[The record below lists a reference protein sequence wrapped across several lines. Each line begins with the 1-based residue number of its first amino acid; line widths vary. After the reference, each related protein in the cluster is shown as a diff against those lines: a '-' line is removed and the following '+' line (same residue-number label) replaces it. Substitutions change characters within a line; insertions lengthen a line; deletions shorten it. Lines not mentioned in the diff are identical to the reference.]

1 MYPLPQRNTIHNTN
15 ARHTAGRF
23 AYYHFPEEILQELT
37 KVNKHGVSYSETINC
52 IGAILPSGKVFFDL
66 VNKMLQ
72 HAGIWA
78 GREYSHWKAPSGACP
93 ELDSGVWGSWVTLP
107 EPEQIIHRQHTQ
119 PRGKQ
124 HHRVLPPVLLVK
136 FAYHPYA
143 VGHYPQH
150 YGYVMKELRFATPR
164 APQQVYGHAQCRGYH
179 HHPANLKLQRP
190 TGIFYQPKQYMAVFQ
205 HTVARRLI
213 QFGSSLFH
221 ARKIERKTD
230 IISTTLCYYRF
241 VNMAQF
247 PHVLWILSPRPVPL
261 RHVLI
266 IHIK

>member
-1 MYPLPQRNTIHNTN
+1 MYPPPPLRNTTLNTS

-23 AYYHFPEEILQELT
+23 DYYHFPKEMLQKLT
-37 KVNKHGVSYSETINC
+37 KVNKVPLMNLKSISCKGR
-52 IGAILPSGKVFFDL
+52 ILPSGKVFFNL

-78 GREYSHWKAPSGACP
+78 GREHSYWKAP
-93 ELDSGVWGSWVTLP
+93 LGVWGFWVTLP
-107 EPEQIIHRQHTQ
+107 EPKQIIKYQHTQ

-136 FAYHPYA
+136 FAYHPYT

-150 YGYVMKELRFATPR
+150 NGYIMKELRLATPR
-164 APQQVYGHAQCRGYH
+164 AQQQVYGHAQGRGYH
-179 HHPANLKLQRP
+179 HYTAYFELQCPAGVLD
-190 TGIFYQPKQYMAVFQ
+190 QPQQYMAVFQ

>member
-1 MYPLPQRNTIHNTN
+1 MYPPPTTNTILSTS
-15 ARHTAGRF
+15 ARHIAGRF
-23 AYYHFPEEILQELT
+23 AYYHFPEEMLQELT
-37 KVNKHGVSYSETINC
+37 KVNKHGVRYSEPINC
-52 IGAILPSGKVFFDL
+52 IGTILLSGKVFFDL
-66 VNKMLQ
+66 VNKINRIFLSS
-72 HAGIWA
+72 GP
-78 GREYSHWKAPSGACP
+78 APH
-93 ELDSGVWGSWVTLP
+93 LP

-136 FAYHPYA
+136 FAYHPYTI
-143 VGHYPQH
+143 GHYPQH

-164 APQQVYGHAQCRGYH
+164 APQQVYGHAQRRGYH
-179 HHPANLKLQRP
+179 HHPAHLKLQRP
-190 TGIFYQPKQYMAVFQ
+190 TGIFYQPQQYMAVFQ
-205 HTVARRLI
+205 HTVSRRLI
-213 QFGSSLFH
+213 QYSSSLFH

-230 IISTTLCYYRF
+230 IVSTTGCYYRF